1 MTASTL
7 KALSAP
13 RWTRFAAAIFV
24 VALAPLCLL
33 GAGTDL
39 DAGSVLYSGRRIV
52 HGGYVASRPPG
63 SPVHETIAGVL
74 DAVFG
79 GWAINL
85 MSLFA
90 AVVLCA
96 AVWLLL
102 AREGVPRPWLAA
114 ALVAASPWFQI
125 ASTSTVDFVAAA
137 ALLVCG
143 ALALRHGRSVTAGV
157 LCGLSVGMRI
167 SGVLIVIAMIAAEAT
182 GDGKQRR
189 RAFNAFVVAAGIG
202 ALAFVAPFLA
212 ANDSVVFAQNDFRTG
227 SAVSQLGRA
236 VAKNIAYLGPLAVIA
251 VALALPAIWH
261 LRTQWSQRWIVRF
274 ATVGFVL
281 SEALF
286 VRFPW
291 KMGHLIPAM
300 MCLALLLAEALRD
313 RRVLFITI
321 VIAQLAIGV
330 VNVEL
335 LRPDVPNSATRASI
349 TFRVRPGPL
358 VVDTLCRLDDRDAAR
373 SRDVTRTEAV
383 WNCAKP
389 WGTGR

>member
-1 MTASTL
+1 MTTSSVIE
-7 KALSAP
+7 LSAP
-13 RWTRFAAAIFV
+13 RWTRFAAVIFV
-24 VALAPLCLL
+24 VALAPLCWL

-52 HGGYVASRPPG
+52 HGAYVASRPPG
-63 SPVHETIAGVL
+63 SPVHEAIAGAL

-79 GWAINL
+79 GWAVNL
-85 MSLFA
+85 LSLFA

-125 ASTSTVDFVAAA
+125 ASTSTVDFVVAA
-137 ALLVCG
+137 ALLACG

-157 LCGLSVGMRI
+157 LCGLSVGMRV
-167 SGVLIVIAMIAAEAT
+167 SGVLIVIAMVIAEAT
-182 GDGKQRR
+182 GDGRQRR
-189 RAFNAFVVAAGIG
+189 RAFNTLAIAGAIG
-202 ALAFVAPFLA
+202 ALAFVPPFLA
-212 ANDSVVFAQNDFRTG
+212 ANDSVAFAQNDFRAG
-227 SAVSQLGRA
+227 SAVSQIGRA
-236 VAKNIAYLGPLAVIA
+236 VAKNVAYLGPLAVIA
-251 VALALPAIWH
+251 LMFAVPAVWY

-274 ATVGFVL
+274 ATIGFVL

-300 MCLALLLAEALRD
+300 VCLALLLAEALRD
-313 RRVLFITI
+313 RRVLLTAI
-321 VIAQLAIGV
+321 VVAQLAIGV

-335 LRPDVPNSATRASI
+335 LQPDVPNSATRASI

-358 VVDTLCRLDDRDAAR
+358 VVDTRCRLDDRDAAR
-373 SRDVTRTEAV
+373 TRDVARTEAV